1 MLNTLKKGIALLSV
15 LLMLGMAQTEAQNNI
30 SSPYSGYGIGLLD
43 NVTSSP
49 LAVEDYMDAI
59 CAELTEEWDDS
70 PLREDAVGVW
80 TGEGY
85 LRRVHRAAQVLTRF
99 AINSEFRTIATEQ
112 DFADHI
118 FRVG

>member
-49 LAVEDYMDAI
+49 LAAMGHG
-59 CAELTEEWDDS
+59 TS
-70 PLREDAVGVW
+70 
-80 TGEGY
+80 
-85 LRRVHRAAQVLTRF
+85 
-99 AINSEFRTIATEQ
+99 IATTCYS
-112 DFADHI
+112 
-118 FRVG
+118 